1 MAYISVTDRDTRT
14 NQKAISMA
22 RFSFSMDFEQI
33 LNFSISNFVSQ
44 YTINILIRVT
54 Y

>member
-14 NQKAISMA
+14 NQKAISMG
-22 RFSFSMDFEQI
+22 RFSLLSEWMMDFEQI

-44 YTINILIRVT
+44 YTINA
-54 Y
+54 